1 MQQRITIAQHRAQ
14 LKTFAVQGEQMAYLD
29 LGNPEGM
36 PVVLLHGMPTS
47 SFLYRNIAP
56 VLAAKGFRVICPD
69 MIGFGASSKPTDAQA
84 YAFARQAERLRA
96 LMASLGLLSWVQV
109 AHDLGGP
116 WTWELAHAHP
126 ECLRGLVVMNTT
138 AYRDGFAPPAVMK
151 LAGGAMGGMM
161 AFMMGNRVTGPSQI
175 KSLFRQ
181 FMARRDLITT
191 ELVQGHALPMQ
202 EGTTRAFLAFA
213 RGFDWWFQQFDR
225 YSAALRALDVPAA
238 TIWGRRD
245 KVLDVHRLTD
255 QFARDLKIPSHRRF
269 EVDAGHFLQED
280 APDIVANHLV
290 RFLEEAVQVT

>member
-14 LKTFAVQGEQMAYLD
+14 LKTFAVQAEQMAYLD

>member
-1 MQQRITIAQHRAQ
+1 MLQRITIAQHRAQ
-14 LKTFAVQGEQMAYLD
+14 LKTFAVQGEQTAYLD
-29 LGNPEGM
+29 VGNREGV
-36 PVVLLHGMPTS
+36 PVVLLRGMPTS

-56 VLAAKGFRVICPD
+56 VLATHGFRVICPD
-69 MIGFGASSKPTDAQA
+69 MVGFGASSKPTDARA
-84 YAFARQAERLRA
+84 YAFALQAERLRA
-96 LMASLGLLSWVQV
+96 LMASLGLSSWVQV

-116 WTWELAHAHP
+116 WTWELAHAYP

-138 AYRDGFAPPAVMK
+138 AYRDGFVPPAIMK

-225 YSAALRALDVPAA
+225 YSAALAPLMFPL
-238 TIWGRRD
+238 RR
-245 KVLDVHRLTD
+245 
-255 QFARDLKIPSHRRF
+255 S
-269 EVDAGHFLQED
+269 GGG
-280 APDIVANHLV
+280 
-290 RFLEEAVQVT
+290 VTRYSTSTA